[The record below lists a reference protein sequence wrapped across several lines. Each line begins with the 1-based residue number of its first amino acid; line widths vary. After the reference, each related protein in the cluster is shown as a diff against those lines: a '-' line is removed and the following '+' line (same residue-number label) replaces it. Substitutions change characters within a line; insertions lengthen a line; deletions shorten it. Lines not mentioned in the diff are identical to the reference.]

1 MQFNRWFSMPGIEQP
16 ELAELVR
23 ETRQRLQLSQVK
35 FATKLGVSFQS
46 VNRWENGRTKP
57 LPVALKQIEYLLH
70 QMGETGKD
78 LLVKYFRE

>member
-1 MQFNRWFSMPGIEQP
+1 MPGIEQP

-78 LLVKYFRE
+78 LLIKYFPE